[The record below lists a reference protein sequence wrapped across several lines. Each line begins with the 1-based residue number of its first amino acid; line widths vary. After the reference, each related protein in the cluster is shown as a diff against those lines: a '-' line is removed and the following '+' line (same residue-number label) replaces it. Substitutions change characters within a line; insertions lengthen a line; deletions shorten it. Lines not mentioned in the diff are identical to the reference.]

1 MTDALKNV
9 DIAIREAVRN
19 NILKESPSNIV
30 SKYNREM
37 IDFVSGNSFS
47 ILAIGKASIPMF
59 KGLDKWLVGHSTLRV
74 CLSPDPEPMSEVTVL
89 KGNHPFPSFDTFDST
104 EKIMELIRN
113 DRSDSLIFLLSGGT
127 SSLFEKPRQS
137 ISRDEYLE
145 IMHKLV
151 NGGFPIE
158 QINSVRCQLSDVKC
172 GKMINHSS
180 YGSILIL
187 AISDVPGDDI
197 SVIGSNPF
205 FPSVN
210 RDQEISL
217 LEKFH
222 IQFEK
227 TIIRDCNVSGKIIL
241 KGEKYARDLM
251 DSIELGIE
259 KIYLGNI
266 LKGDVNICAEKITE
280 FLRKEYDRLGKPFLF
295 SASGETTSRVIGNG
309 KGGRNCLL
317 SALILQKMDENEI
330 FTFLS
335 LATDGEDGNSGLA
348 GFIVDSA
355 LKKSVI
361 REEINRY
368 VENSDTGTLAI
379 KLKRHIF
386 TGPTGNNVSDVVIG
400 YYGGVIQ

>member
-30 SKYNREM
+30 SKYNSEM

-59 KGLDKWLVGHSTLRV
+59 KGMDKWLVGHSTLRV
-74 CLSPDPEPMSEVTVL
+74 CLSPDPEPMGEVTVL

-227 TIIRDCNVSGKIIL
+227 TIIRT
-241 KGEKYARDLM
+241 M
-251 DSIELGIE
+251 TMMTDS
-259 KIYLGNI
+259 
-266 LKGDVNICAEKITE
+266 
-280 FLRKEYDRLGKPFLF
+280 
-295 SASGETTSRVIGNG
+295 
-309 KGGRNCLL
+309 
-317 SALILQKMDENEI
+317 
-330 FTFLS
+330 
-335 LATDGEDGNSGLA
+335 
-348 GFIVDSA
+348 
-355 LKKSVI
+355 
-361 REEINRY
+361 EE
-368 VENSDTGTLAI
+368 
-379 KLKRHIF
+379 
-386 TGPTGNNVSDVVIG
+386 
-400 YYGGVIQ
+400 